1 MSTCQFVRLII
12 FFITFFL
19 FRSLYDN
26 KIRCVQPGSFDRMK
40 HLTTLNLLANP
51 LNCNCHMKWLSQW
64 LKHHDVVTGNPKCQS
79 PDQLKDVPI
88 EDVQLNDFR
97 CDQQDDQSECE
108 GDSLCPSKCTCTGTQ
123 VRCSRQKL
131 SKFPTNIQ
139 PITTELYLGMFN
151 VCLCVFKMLIHVKE
165 VISSYFWL
173 KSQRVYIYNVHIS
186 ELCHIK
192 KISSSQ
198 RLVYVKK
205 FIHFKGLFQL
215 NISSSQS

>member
-1 MSTCQFVRLII
+1 
-12 FFITFFL
+12 
-19 FRSLYDN
+19 
-26 KIRCVQPGSFDRMK
+26 
-40 HLTTLNLLANP
+40 
-51 LNCNCHMKWLSQW
+51 MKWLSQW

-131 SKFPTNIQ
+131 SKFPSNIQ

-151 VCLCVFKMLIHVKE
+151 VCLSVCIQDVSSCQRGYLKLLLAHVKE
-165 VISSYFWL
+165 I
-173 KSQRVYIYNVHIS
+173 N
-186 ELCHIK
+186 
-192 KISSSQ
+192 SSQ
-198 RLVYVKK
+198 KLVYVEK
-205 FIHFKGLFQL
+205 FIHFKGL
-215 NISSSQS
+215 SSQKGYFNSVLAQVKVHIKAFSLCQCYSDLC